1 MKQPEGGHSQLAE
14 RLRLLHTRLMV
25 LAALILGALA
35 AYYFGL
41 RTGAVVAVAT
51 FVLCLVALFVPKI
64 ALPIYVAVAVGMFAL
79 WQIGARRKRPTDAV
93 IAVRFAQHAIK
104 SAWSKISGKKAE

>member
-1 MKQPEGGHSQLAE
+1 
-14 RLRLLHTRLMV
+14 MV

-41 RTGAVVAVAT
+41 RTGAAVAVAT
-51 FVLCLVALFVPKI
+51 FAACAVALFVPKL
-64 ALPIYVAVAVGMFAL
+64 ALPIYVAVAIAMFAI

-93 IAVRFAQHAIK
+93 LATRFVRQAVGRV
-104 SAWSKISGKKAE
+104 WSKLRGSSDK

>member
-1 MKQPEGGHSQLAE
+1 
-14 RLRLLHTRLMV
+14 MV

-64 ALPIYVAVAVGMFAL
+64 ALPIYVAVAVGMFAI
-79 WQIGARRKRPTDAV
+79 WQIGARRKRPTDAML
-93 IAVRFAQHAIK
+93 AMRFVQHAVK
-104 SAWSKISGKKAE
+104 SAWSKIAGSKKDAE

>member
-1 MKQPEGGHSQLAE
+1 
-14 RLRLLHTRLMV
+14 MV

-41 RTGAVVAVAT
+41 RTGAAVAVAT
-51 FVLCLVALFVPKI
+51 FVACLVALFVPRL
-64 ALPIYVAVAVGMFAL
+64 ALPIYIAVAVAMFAI

-93 IAVRFAQHAIK
+93 MAVRFAQHYAK
-104 SAWSKISGKKAE
+104 KAWSRLTGKKQ

>member
-1 MKQPEGGHSQLAE
+1 
-14 RLRLLHTRLMV
+14 MV

-41 RTGAVVAVAT
+41 RTGALIAVVT
-51 FVLCLVALFVPKI
+51 FALCLAALFLPRYAI
-64 ALPIYVAVAVGMFAL
+64 PIYVGIAVGMFAI

-93 IAVRFAQHAIK
+93 LAMRFVQH
-104 SAWSKISGKKAE
+104 SAKKAWDKIWKRDAQ

>member
-1 MKQPEGGHSQLAE
+1 
-14 RLRLLHTRLMV
+14 MV

-41 RTGAVVAVAT
+41 RTGAMVAVAT
-51 FVLCLVALFVPKI
+51 FAACVVALFVPRL
-64 ALPIYVAVAVGMFAL
+64 ALPIYIAVAVAMFGI

-93 IAVRFAQHAIK
+93 LAVRFAEHHVK
-104 SAWSKISGKKAE
+104 KAWSRLFGKKQ